1 MKNLKNV
8 ITVVLMT
15 IFSIT
20 SHAQSPSDVA
30 GEYIVGKQNTV
41 VKIEQQEGI
50 YTGEIISS
58 DNPNAKIGK
67 LMVKDLKE
75 KKGKWKGKVYA
86 PKRKEWYDAE
96 FIPQGNTLAVQIKVG
111 FMSKTMKWIRKA

>member
-1 MKNLKNV
+1 MKNIKIV

-20 SHAQSPSDVA
+20 NYAQSPSDVA
-30 GEYIVGKQNTV
+30 GEYIVGKQNTL

-50 YTGEIISS
+50 YIGEIISS

-67 LMVKDLKE
+67 LMVKDLKQD
-75 KKGKWKGKVYA
+75 KKGNWKGKLYA

-96 FIPQGNTLAVQIKVG
+96 FIPKENTLDIKIKVG
-111 FMSKTMKWIRKA
+111 FFSKTIEWLRK